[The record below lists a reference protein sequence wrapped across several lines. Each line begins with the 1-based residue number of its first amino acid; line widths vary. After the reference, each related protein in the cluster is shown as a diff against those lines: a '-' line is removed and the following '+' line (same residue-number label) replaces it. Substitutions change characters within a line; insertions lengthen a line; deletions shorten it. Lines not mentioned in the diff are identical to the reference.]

1 MPRNSGHLTYKNM
14 SETRDNL
21 LAELNLS
28 KDLHFPFLD
37 QLDQADHRY
46 IKDLKINVSNSLKSQ
61 NLSEK
66 EALLLALAVSINQKH
81 ETTIQSLT
89 TLVLEKGATEAEINE
104 LHALVSLLNANNVYY
119 RFRHFVEKEYY
130 NVTPAGIRMSIMM
143 NPVLGKEFFELAS
156 LTVSALNGCEMCVKS
171 HEQSVRNH
179 GASEAR
185 ILEAIRLTSIFKSL
199 IVLL

>member
-1 MPRNSGHLTYKNM
+1 MPRNSGHLKIKEM

-21 LAELNLS
+21 LIELNLPIDS
-28 KDLHFPFLD
+28 QFPLLE
-37 QLDQADHRY
+37 QLDQAEHRY
-46 IKDLKINVSNSLKSQ
+46 IKDLKINVSNALKSQ

-66 EALLLALAVSINQKH
+66 EAVLLALAVSVNQKH
-81 ETTIQSLT
+81 TITIDSLT
-89 TLVLEKGATEAEINE
+89 ALAKDKGATDAEINE
-104 LHALVSLLNANNVYY
+104 IHALVSLLNANNVLY
-119 RFRHFVEKEYY
+119 RFKHFVEKEYY
-130 NVTPAGIRMSIMM
+130 NTAPAGIRMSIMM

-171 HEQSVRNH
+171 HEQSVRTH

-185 ILEAIRLTSIFKSL
+185 IFDAIRLTSIFKSL

>member
-1 MPRNSGHLTYKNM
+1 M

-21 LAELNLS
+21 LIELNLPIDS
-28 KDLHFPFLD
+28 TFPLLE

-61 NLSEK
+61 NLNEK
-66 EALLLALAVSINQKH
+66 EALLLALAVSVNQKH
-81 ETTIQSLT
+81 ELTITSLT
-89 TLVLEKGATEAEINE
+89 TLAIQKGATDAEINE
-104 LHALVSLLNANNVYY
+104 IHALVSLLNANNVFY
-119 RFRHFVEKEYY
+119 RFKHFVDKEFY
-130 NVTPAGIRMSIMM
+130 NSAPAGIRMSIMM

-171 HEQSVRNH
+171 HEQSVKSH
-179 GASEAR
+179 GASETR

-199 IVLL
+199 LVLL